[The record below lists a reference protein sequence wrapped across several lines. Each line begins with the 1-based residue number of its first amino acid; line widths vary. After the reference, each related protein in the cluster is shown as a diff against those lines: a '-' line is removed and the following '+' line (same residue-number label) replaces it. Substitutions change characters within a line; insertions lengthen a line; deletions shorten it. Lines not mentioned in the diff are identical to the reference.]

1 MKRKHILRQAKQI
14 MEDLQIPGRE
24 YFNFSKGW
32 YERFRERLVRR
43 KIIPGKIEVKR
54 EFGEDSDSDFDES
67 GEVKKEDV
75 MFKEECQ
82 VKMEYEDGDGCESG
96 SGGEEGM
103 DEDLKDEK
111 PTKMNCDDLVLNYN
125 LIEIS

>member
-54 EFGEDSDSDFDES
+54 EFGDGSDSDFDES
-67 GEVKKEDV
+67 EEVKKEEA

-82 VKMEYEDGDGCESG
+82 VKMEYEDGDGYESD
-96 SGGEEGM
+96 SRSEEGM

-125 LIEIS
+125 LVEIS